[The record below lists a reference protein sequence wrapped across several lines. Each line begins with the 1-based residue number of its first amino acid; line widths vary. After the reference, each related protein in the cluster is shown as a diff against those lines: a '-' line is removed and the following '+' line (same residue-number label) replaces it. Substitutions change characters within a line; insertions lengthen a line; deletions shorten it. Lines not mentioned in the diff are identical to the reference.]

1 MRVVHSTS
9 WKFQT
14 EALAGI
20 LTAPKGCLRVMR
32 HLDSL
37 GAHLEC
43 HVGYESND
51 VI

>member
-20 LTAPKGCLRVMR
+20 LTAPKGCLW
-32 HLDSL
+32 SAPCNETSGFSGGPL
-37 GAHLEC
+37 GVPCGL
-43 HVGYESND
+43 
-51 VI
+51 